1 MSNLIYLGVVVVL
14 SVIGSLIL
22 YLRNRQPK
30 SMESGIEQF
39 ARELKA
45 LAPEQQDS
53 RRERRSG

>member
-1 MSNLIYLGVVVVL
+1 VSNLIYLGVVVLL
-14 SVIGSLIL
+14 SVLGSLVL

-45 LAPEQQDS
+45 LAPEQDVA